1 MQDLIKWLT
10 TMFNAG
16 GTDMGIAIAIMVIG
30 GFLLLSWVFLPFAMF
45 GVKSRIS
52 DLTRATN
59 YNTAEIRA
67 LRNDNIK
74 TAKRAA
80 RTEAR

>member
-16 GTDMGIAIAIMVIG
+16 GVDMGIAIAIMVVG
-30 GFLLLSWVFLPFAMF
+30 GFILLSWVFLPFAMF
-45 GVKSRIS
+45 GVKSRIN

-67 LRNDNIK
+67 MRNDNIK

-80 RTEAR
+80 RTETR

>member
-16 GTDMGIAIAIMVIG
+16 GIDMAISIAIMVVG
-30 GFLLLSWVFLPFAMF
+30 GFLLLSWIFLPFAMF

-67 LRNDNIK
+67 MRNDNTKI
-74 TAKRAA
+74 AQRAT